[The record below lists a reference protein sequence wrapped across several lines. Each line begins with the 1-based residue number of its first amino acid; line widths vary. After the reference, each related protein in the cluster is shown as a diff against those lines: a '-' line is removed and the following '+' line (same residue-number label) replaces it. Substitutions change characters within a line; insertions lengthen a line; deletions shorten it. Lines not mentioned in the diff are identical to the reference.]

1 MGQEEQQKEEKKEPA
16 FRVSDRR
23 RFAGGDRKAAS
34 DEGETKQEARPQEG
48 QEKKESRPGTET
60 ARIAASEDRRAP
72 RDLPPVN
79 FATFVIS
86 LSSSALI
93 HLGLA
98 EDPVTG
104 KIDRDL
110 ALARQTIDI
119 LGMLQ
124 EKTRGNLSED
134 ESRLLESILFD
145 LRIRFV
151 EEAGK
156 TGG

>member
-1 MGQEEQQKEEKKEPA
+1 MGEQEKEEKKEPA

-23 RFAGGDRKAAS
+23 RFAGGDRKVTPEQ
-34 DEGETKQEARPQEG
+34 DEAKREPKAQESQER
-48 QEKKESRPGTET
+48 KESPPETENVGT
-60 ARIAASEDRRAP
+60 AREERRAP

-79 FATFVIS
+79 FATFLIS

-104 KIDRDL
+104 KVHRDL

-156 TGG
+156 ADG

>member
-1 MGQEEQQKEEKKEPA
+1 MGQQEKEEKKEPA

-23 RFAGGDRKAAS
+23 RFAGGDRQVAS
-34 DEGETKQEARPQEG
+34 DEDVAKKDAEPQEG
-48 QEKKESRPGTET
+48 QERRKELRAEAPQEG
-60 ARIAASEDRRAP
+60 AAKEDRRAP
-72 RDLPPVN
+72 RELPPVN
-79 FATFVIS
+79 FSTFVIS

-104 KIDRDL
+104 GIDRDL

-124 EKTRGNLSED
+124 EKTRGNLSEE

-156 TGG
+156 AGA

>member
-1 MGQEEQQKEEKKEPA
+1 MDQQGKDDKKEPA

-23 RFAGGDRKAAS
+23 RFAGGERRVVSEEGAAKK
-34 DEGETKQEARPQEG
+34 DGGPQESQG
-48 QEKKESRPGTET
+48 REESQAEVRQEDMAKK
-60 ARIAASEDRRAP
+60 DRRP
-72 RDLPPVN
+72 PQELPPIN
-79 FATFVIS
+79 FSTFVIS

-93 HLGLA
+93 HLGLI

-110 ALARQTIDI
+110 ALARQNIDI

-124 EKTRGNLSED
+124 EKTRGNLSEE

-156 TGG
+156 AGG

>member
-1 MGQEEQQKEEKKEPA
+1 MGQEEQEKKEPA

-23 RFAGGDRKAAS
+23 RFAGADRKAAP
-34 DEGETKQEARPQEG
+34 DEGETKKEARPPESE
-48 QEKKESRPGTET
+48 EKKESRSEKE
-60 ARIAASEDRRAP
+60 AAGAAGEDRRAP

-156 TGG
+156 AGG

>member
-1 MGQEEQQKEEKKEPA
+1 MAEQEKDQKKEPA

-23 RFAGGDRKAAS
+23 RFAGADKQSAAEEGAPRKEERPEAAQV
-34 DEGETKQEARPQEG
+34 KQDPRPEAEPKAQAA
-48 QEKKESRPGTET
+48 KE
-60 ARIAASEDRRAP
+60 DKRAP

-156 TGG
+156 AGS

>member
-1 MGQEEQQKEEKKEPA
+1 MGQEKDEKKEPA

-23 RFAGGDRKAAS
+23 RFAGGQR
-34 DEGETKQEARPQEG
+34 Q
-48 QEKKESRPGTET
+48 
-60 ARIAASEDRRAP
+60 AASEEGAEKKDAGPQEAQGSQESRAEVRQEGAAREDRRPP
-72 RDLPPVN
+72 RELPPVN
-79 FATFVIS
+79 FSTFVIS

-124 EKTRGNLSED
+124 EKTRGNLSEE

-156 TGG
+156 AGG